1 MSWDSR
7 SSLQFKFTFNVRKKK
22 GIRKADKTEPTPPP
36 QVTLILDQDRMLC
49 IEVTLLNYIG
59 SIKM

>member
-1 MSWDSR
+1 M
-7 SSLQFKFTFNVRKKK
+7 QFKFTFNVRKKK
-22 GIRKADKTEPTPPP
+22 GIRKADKTETTPPP

-49 IEVTLLNYIG
+49 IEITLLNYIG